1 MFRYKRPDP
10 EVDNMIVIIGSD
22 DDLCVFKWNS
32 FTRKWM
38 SVTSSPQAIPRI
50 VFSDDKGF
58 MSGELQWTYYK
69 EFTRFMTLV
78 MRNNIE
84 CEE

>member
-22 DDLCVFKWNS
+22 YDLCVFKWNS

-38 SVTSSPQAIPRI
+38 SVTSSPQAIHRI
-50 VFSDDKGF
+50 VFNDDERF
-58 MSGELQWTYYK
+58 LSGDLQWAYYK
-69 EFTRFMTLV
+69 DFTRFMTMI
-78 MRNNIE
+78 MRSNIE
-84 CEE
+84 GED